1 MPKILS
7 KADASDTRRLKHQ
20 QQRNENII
28 GYVFVT
34 PALLAFLVFI
44 AFPFFFSLFLSLT
57 EWNFLSGLQN
67 LKFVGLQNFRELL
80 RDRRFGK
87 AFVNTFTYALATV
100 PTSILIALVLAY
112 LLNGKVY
119 GKKLLRLFF
128 FIPYI
133 SSAVALSAVFKFMFR
148 EDGIINNVL
157 MSLHIVTSPVKWFTN
172 PQLNKVPIVLLLIW
186 TAIGYELIIYM
197 AALQNIPKS
206 LLEASELDGATGF
219 RQFVHITFPLISPT
233 TFYLVIVRL
242 ISAFKV
248 FSAIDVMTLGSKAL
262 DNTSMVVQIYDEAF
276 TKYNFGYASAEAV
289 VLFAVILIITLINF
303 WGQKKWVHY

>member
-1 MPKILS
+1 MSKILS

>member
-1 MPKILS
+1 MSKILS

-34 PALLAFLVFI
+34 PALLAFLMFI

-57 EWNFLSGLQN
+57 EWNFLSGIQN
-67 LKFVGLQNFRELL
+67 LKFVGLENFRELL

-87 AFVNTFTYALATV
+87 AFFNTFTYALATV

-148 EDGIINNVL
+148 EDGIINNIL

>member
-1 MPKILS
+1 MSKILS
-7 KADASDTRRLKHQ
+7 KTDASDTRRLRHQ

-100 PTSILIALVLAY
+100 PTSILIALALAY

-119 GKKLLRLFF
+119 GKKLLRLCF

-148 EDGIINNVL
+148 EDGIINNLL
-157 MSLHIVTSPVKWFTN
+157 MNLHIVTSPVKWFTN
-172 PQLNKVPIVLLLIW
+172 PQLNKVPIILLLIW

>member
-1 MPKILS
+1 MSKILS
-7 KADASDTRRLKHQ
+7 KTDASNPQWLKHQ

-34 PALLAFLVFI
+34 PALLAFLMFI

-57 EWNFLSGLQN
+57 KWNFLSGIQN
-67 LKFVGLQNFRELL
+67 LKFVGLENFRELL

>member
-1 MPKILS
+1 MSKILS
-7 KADASDTRRLKHQ
+7 KTDASGARRLKHQ

-34 PALLAFLVFI
+34 PALLAFLMFI

-87 AFVNTFTYALATV
+87 AFFNTFTYALATV

-148 EDGIINNVL
+148 EDGIINNIL

>member
-1 MPKILS
+1 MSKILS
-7 KADASDTRRLKHQ
+7 KTDASDTRRLKHQ

-34 PALLAFLVFI
+34 PALLAFLMFI

-57 EWNFLSGLQN
+57 EWNFLSGIQN
-67 LKFVGLQNFRELL
+67 LKFVGLENFRELL

>member
-1 MPKILS
+1 MSKILS
-7 KADASDTRRLKHQ
+7 KTDASDTRRLKHQ

-34 PALLAFLVFI
+34 PALLAFLMFI

-57 EWNFLSGLQN
+57 EWNFLSGIQN
-67 LKFVGLQNFRELL
+67 LKFVGLENFRELL

-87 AFVNTFTYALATV
+87 AFVNTFTYAMATV